1 MHIAC
6 WIPRATNTHSG
17 CVILTLQ
24 QWSHECPSMLRY
36 TYNASIALKLAQVFM
51 SSLFFS
57 ASLHWY
63 AYWKIG
69 NHVLGKKSA
78 YSKHCTFEVNYSI
91 DVANNKVTSYL
102 SHKSQEGTK
111 VT

>member
-1 MHIAC
+1 
-6 WIPRATNTHSG
+6 
-17 CVILTLQ
+17 
-24 QWSHECPSMLRY
+24 MLRY

-63 AYWKIG
+63 AYWKTG